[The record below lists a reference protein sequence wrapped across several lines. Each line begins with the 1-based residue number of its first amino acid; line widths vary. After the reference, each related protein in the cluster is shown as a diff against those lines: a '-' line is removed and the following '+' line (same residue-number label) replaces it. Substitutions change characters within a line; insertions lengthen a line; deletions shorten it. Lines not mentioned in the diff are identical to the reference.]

1 MTLSSRPTQ
10 PVPLTSKCQMRK
22 IDVYN
27 LRNFNKVFLS
37 LTQVHKLVHKQIF
50 YIASSAHITSM
61 TFLVPTLV
69 NYNLNYKAYEWV
81 PDSLIQ

>member
-1 MTLSSRPTQ
+1 M
-10 PVPLTSKCQMRK
+10 
-22 IDVYN
+22 
-27 LRNFNKVFLS
+27 
-37 LTQVHKLVHKQIF
+37 TQVHKLVHKQIF